1 MSMRNISS
9 IRQNPGKILAFG
21 NYTAGYQTILDF
33 DYLCGKDAPSIAG
46 IVTVSAKFQKFFW
59 GNREVLIPCFPTAE
73 KAKASLGSI
82 EWMLNINSGR
92 RAFQSTVSFFDAFPD
107 ALGGH
112 IFAEDVPEIHALELY
127 KRYQKQN
134 KTLIGPAGVGLLV
147 PGALKL
153 GVVGGVD
160 WRQLEKNHLMTAGNV
175 AVLSASGGMINEI
188 ITIVATTGHAISFA
202 LCFGGDR
209 FPSTTPRDAFLA
221 AEADEATS
229 HIVYYGE
236 LGGQDEYE
244 LVELITSGKVTKPVV
259 AYIAGV
265 IGEGFDQ
272 PVQFG
277 HAKALANN
285 KSETASAKRRALA
298 EAGVKVAN
306 SMTDFSKA
314 IKDIPQN
321 EKPESVDA
329 TSLVGRK
336 ASLFSSTISKESS
349 EGYEFVGAPLQQW
362 ADEGDIALQITSAL
376 LGKRPASQKTTEF
389 IRTVFLLSVDHG
401 PQVSG
406 ALNTIVTARAGK
418 GLVDSLAAGLLT
430 IGPRFGG
437 AVSDAAREWFEGVT
451 EAKTPEEHV
460 ESYAKAKKYIGGIG
474 HKKYRLGL
482 PDPRTARLA
491 GFVDELPSHRYYDY
505 AKAIEAITS
514 SKKGSLIL
522 NVDGTIAAL
531 MLDILEQEE
540 KLTEDELRQ
549 LIDADFF
556 NALFV
561 IPRTVGFVAH
571 YLDQKRLDEGLFRL
585 PNDDVHLA

>member
-1 MSMRNISS
+1 M
-9 IRQNPGKILAFG
+9 K
-21 NYTAGYQTILDF
+21 
-33 DYLCGKDAPSIAG
+33 
-46 IVTVSAKFQKFFW
+46 
-59 GNREVLIPCFPTAE
+59 
-73 KAKASLGSI
+73 
-82 EWMLNINSGR
+82 
-92 RAFQSTVSFFDAFPD
+92 
-107 ALGGH
+107 
-112 IFAEDVPEIHALELY
+112 
-127 KRYQKQN
+127 
-134 KTLIGPAGVGLLV
+134 LL
-147 PGALKL
+147 L
-153 GVVGGVD
+153 
-160 WRQLEKNHLMTAGNV
+160 
-175 AVLSASGGMINEI
+175 LSRP
-188 ITIVATTGHAISFA
+188 HAISFA

-221 AEADEATS
+221 AEADEATSHIEADEATS

-401 PQVSG
+401 PSIICRPWPSSFRCTQYYCYG
-406 ALNTIVTARAGK
+406 ACR
-418 GLVDSLAAGLLT
+418 
-430 IGPRFGG
+430 
-437 AVSDAAREWFEGVT
+437 
-451 EAKTPEEHV
+451 
-460 ESYAKAKKYIGGIG
+460 
-474 HKKYRLGL
+474 
-482 PDPRTARLA
+482 
-491 GFVDELPSHRYYDY
+491 
-505 AKAIEAITS
+505 
-514 SKKGSLIL
+514 
-522 NVDGTIAAL
+522 
-531 MLDILEQEE
+531 
-540 KLTEDELRQ
+540 
-549 LIDADFF
+549 
-556 NALFV
+556 
-561 IPRTVGFVAH
+561 
-571 YLDQKRLDEGLFRL
+571 
-585 PNDDVHLA
+585 